1 MYKRNK
7 KQLTFLAIR
16 FLVVSVLLIAL
27 SVGAESIVGG
37 ILRIT
42 GLNQIETLNT
52 VISQSANL
60 ITGIISFTGI
70 LVYGVFSVTEIYNY
84 MKFGREQGSVTKKE
98 KEEYELQMKLRAGAN
113 KNIEKAYRE
122 NIKVGS
128 KPELYSGM
136 RELTEDLDIKRHISK
151 NKGR

>member
-42 GLNQIETLNT
+42 GLNQIEALNT

-70 LVYGVFSVTEIYNY
+70 LVYGVFTVTEISNY

>member
-1 MYKRNK
+1 M
-7 KQLTFLAIR
+7 A
-16 FLVVSVLLIAL
+16 SLLIAL

-37 ILRIT
+37 VLKLT
-42 GLNQIETLNT
+42 GISKIETLST

-70 LVYGVFSVTEIYNY
+70 IVYGVYTVTEISNY
-84 MKFGREQGSVTKKE
+84 MKYGREHGSVTAEEQK
-98 KEEYELQMKLRAGAN
+98 EYELQMKLRAGADRN
-113 KNIEKAYRE
+113 KEKAYKE
-122 NIKVGS
+122 NKKNIKIES

-136 RELTEDLDIKRHISK
+136 RELTEDLDIERHISK